1 MEWGFP
7 ALFAF
12 YSPMTHPLIEPI
24 HNLAQS
30 LAPSLGLELVEVYV
44 QTHCNPAV
52 VRIDIRKPADEV
64 GLDDCERMSL
74 ALEAELDRLDLI
86 PFPYTLE
93 VSSPGIDQFLTT
105 DRHFAAFR
113 GFTIAVSAH
122 TPYGGKDYWE
132 GQLVERTAEVIKLA
146 QRGKVVAI
154 PRSVVSQV
162 ELQ

>member
-1 MEWGFP
+1 M
-7 ALFAF
+7 
-12 YSPMTHPLIEPI
+12 SHPLIEPI
-24 HNLAQS
+24 QTIAADLA
-30 LAPSLGLELVEVYV
+30 LNLGLELVEVSV
-44 QTHCNPAV
+44 QTHHNPAV
-52 VRIDIRKPADEV
+52 VRIDIRKPLDEV

-74 ALEAELDRLDLI
+74 SLEAELDRLDLI

-93 VSSPGIDQFLTT
+93 VSSPGIEPFLTT

-122 TPYGGKDYWE
+122 TPYAGKDKWV
-132 GQLVERTAEVIKLA
+132 GQLVERTEDVIKLN

-154 PRSVVSQV
+154 PRSVVANV